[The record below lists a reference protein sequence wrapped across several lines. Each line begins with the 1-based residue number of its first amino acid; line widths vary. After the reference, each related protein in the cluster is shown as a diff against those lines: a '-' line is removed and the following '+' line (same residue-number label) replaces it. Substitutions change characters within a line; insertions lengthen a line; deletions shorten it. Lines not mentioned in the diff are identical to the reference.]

1 MMRRVFCVVLA
12 LTLLCCCLCV
22 FAAEEEVEEEVL
34 PVDAVCAG
42 DGENVGRWQLR
53 GRPLWYNC
61 TAEASGLGKMIC
73 GMGAGNCA
81 PEDVKKR
88 VEGNAK
94 DGVFEIK
101 FHTPTPGRVK
111 SWWESNVEPK
121 PATAA
126 SGPAKPAEERPPV
139 DREEEAPRDTTTI
152 SSGSSPA
159 GVGGSAGALSLPPT
173 TPRDAGANAAAGAA
187 GKTDPSPPATLQA
200 QNPAPSGELQG
211 AAHSASA
218 ASKSPPDPEPTES
231 GEHSSHDP
239 PAGRQ
244 EETVDAPPTRL
255 SQTGEDGGAAEGA
268 EEDTADT
275 TDAATS
281 EGNATAAGMPAPL
294 SSAPTTKAL
303 ENSAGNDACF
313 HDPRLHTRLLLVLAA
328 LTYGTL
334 G

>member
-22 FAAEEEVEEEVL
+22 FAAEEEVEEEEV

-42 DGENVGRWQLR
+42 DGEKVGRWQLR

-81 PEDVKKR
+81 PEDVKRR
-88 VEGNAK
+88 VERGAE

-101 FHTPTPGRVK
+101 VNLFTPGRVK

-126 SGPAKPAEERPPV
+126 IVPAKPAEEITPV
-139 DREEEAPRDTTTI
+139 AREEEAPRDTTTI
-152 SSGSSPA
+152 SSESSPA
-159 GVGGSAGALSLPPT
+159 GVGGSARALSLPPT
-173 TPRDAGANAAAGAA
+173 TPRDAVANSAAGAA
-187 GKTDPSPPATLQA
+187 GKTDPSFPATLQA

-211 AAHSASA
+211 AAHSTSA
-218 ASKSPPDPEPTES
+218 ASESPPDPEPKES

-244 EETVDAPPTRL
+244 EEAAAAPPTQL

-268 EEDTADT
+268 EGDTANT

-313 HDPRLHTRLLLVLAA
+313 HDTRLHARLLLVLAA